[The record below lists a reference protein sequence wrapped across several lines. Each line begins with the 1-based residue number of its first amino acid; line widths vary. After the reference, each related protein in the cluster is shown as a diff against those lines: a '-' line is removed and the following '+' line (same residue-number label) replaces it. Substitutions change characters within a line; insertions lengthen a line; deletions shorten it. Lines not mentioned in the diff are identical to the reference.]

1 MNSIKL
7 LLPLLLLVLG
17 CKEAVTDLVDDG
29 YPSPVVSHEVL
40 YDAAIFK
47 QRRDALMQNIPTGSI
62 VFITTTEVFN
72 RNGDVSFDFRPSSTF
87 YYLTG
92 FEEPNALAVIRM
104 KSGSTPA
111 SELIMFVEERTA
123 SEIQWL
129 GSVAGITGAIQ
140 YFKADSAYD
149 EAQWSSLVGSYL
161 AGGGITSIY
170 ANLADNAAVDPVL
183 RGIAGSTVSVMD
195 VKTLVNAMR
204 PTKSSIEIES
214 LRRAARVSV
223 QAFDEAITSV
233 KPQMYEYEM
242 AAVMEFILR
251 LNGCPRLSF
260 PTIVAS
266 GPNIVTIHYAANSR
280 QMQDGDLVMADYGAE
295 YGYYAADVTR
305 TVPVNGT
312 FTREQGV
319 VYDIVKE
326 AYDAIVTAALPGA
339 NFATLSA
346 MQRDLIIDRMIQASI
361 ITGDRSAIVSSGQY
375 RLYIPAGMGHLVG
388 LEVHDPWPTEAGG
401 ARILRENMVMAI
413 EPHIYLG
420 LTDASVAPAY
430 RGVCARIEDDLLI
443 TSAGNEVLSRGLPT
457 ARTEIEAMM
466 RR

>member
-1 MNSIKL
+1 MNSVKL
-7 LLPLLLLVLG
+7 LFPLLLLVLG

-29 YPSPVVSHEVL
+29 YPSPVVSQEVL

-47 QRRDALMQNIPTGSI
+47 QRRDALVQNIPTGSI
-62 VFITTTEVFN
+62 VFLTTTEVFN

-92 FEEPNALAVIRM
+92 FQEPNALAVIRM
-104 KSGSTPA
+104 KSGSTTA
-111 SELIMFVEERTA
+111 SELILFVEERTA

-129 GSVAGITGAIQ
+129 GSVAGIAGAIQ

-183 RGIAGSTVSVMD
+183 RGLAGSTVSVMD

-204 PTKSSIEIES
+204 PIKSSIEIES

-443 TSAGNEVLSRGLPT
+443 TSTGNEVLSRGLPT

>member
-1 MNSIKL
+1 MNSVKL
-7 LLPLLLLVLG
+7 LFPLLLLVLG

-29 YPSPVVSHEVL
+29 YPSPVVSQEVL

-47 QRRDALMQNIPTGSI
+47 QRRDALVQNIPTGSI
-62 VFITTTEVFN
+62 VFLTTTEVFN

-92 FEEPNALAVIRM
+92 FQEPNALAVIRM
-104 KSGSTPA
+104 KSGSTTA
-111 SELIMFVEERTA
+111 SELILFVEERTA

-129 GSVAGITGAIQ
+129 GSVAGIAGAIQ

-183 RGIAGSTVSVMD
+183 RGLAGSTVSVMD

-204 PTKSSIEIES
+204 PIKSSIEIES

>member
-1 MNSIKL
+1 MMNSVKL
-7 LLPLLLLVLG
+7 LFPLLLLVLG

-29 YPSPVVSHEVL
+29 YPSPVVSQEVL

-47 QRRDALMQNIPTGSI
+47 QRRDALVQNIPTGSI
-62 VFITTTEVFN
+62 VFLTTTEVFN

-92 FEEPNALAVIRM
+92 FQEPNALAVIRM
-104 KSGSTPA
+104 KSGSTTA
-111 SELIMFVEERTA
+111 SELILFVEERTA

-129 GSVAGITGAIQ
+129 GSVAGIAGAIQ

-183 RGIAGSTVSVMD
+183 RGLAGSTVSVMD

-204 PTKSSIEIES
+204 PIKSSIEIES

-251 LNGCPRLSF
+251 LGIWS
-260 PTIVAS
+260 
-266 GPNIVTIHYAANSR
+266 
-280 QMQDGDLVMADYGAE
+280 
-295 YGYYAADVTR
+295 
-305 TVPVNGT
+305 
-312 FTREQGV
+312 
-319 VYDIVKE
+319 
-326 AYDAIVTAALPGA
+326 
-339 NFATLSA
+339 
-346 MQRDLIIDRMIQASI
+346 
-361 ITGDRSAIVSSGQY
+361 
-375 RLYIPAGMGHLVG
+375 
-388 LEVHDPWPTEAGG
+388 WPTTG
-401 ARILRENMVMAI
+401 RSMDTTPLTSRE
-413 EPHIYLG
+413 PC
-420 LTDASVAPAY
+420 P
-430 RGVCARIEDDLLI
+430 
-443 TSAGNEVLSRGLPT
+443 
-457 ARTEIEAMM
+457 
-466 RR
+466 